1 MKFLKKPNL
10 KKRIKIFFSTV
21 TNKNLLKAEIIYPFI
36 YKFFRK
42 YLNHY
47 LWPAHVHSRNYFYP
61 TDKKY
66 KEGDLINLGGGL
78 RFFADKWLNI
88 DFLKGFEDGERG
100 FNGKIGMN
108 LLNYLDDLPFKN
120 VKQFFISHV
129 IEHFKIEDAERLLK
143 SCYKSCENKSIVR
156 IIVPNSDLI
165 IDRLRA
171 NDLDYFKPIYP
182 CFHPKDRENIDKL
195 DILYYLLLTPKCRFS
210 HKSFSDP
217 ENQLIDLMKK
227 TNMIFLKNQMMKLL
241 RF

>member
-66 KEGDLINLGGGL
+66 KGDLINLGGGL

-88 DFLKGFEDGERG
+88 DFLKGFEDGKEVLM
-100 FNGKIGMN
+100 GK
-108 LLNYLDDLPFKN
+108 L
-120 VKQFFISHV
+120 V
-129 IEHFKIEDAERLLK
+129 
-143 SCYKSCENKSIVR
+143 
-156 IIVPNSDLI
+156 
-165 IDRLRA
+165 
-171 NDLDYFKPIYP
+171 
-182 CFHPKDRENIDKL
+182 
-195 DILYYLLLTPKCRFS
+195 
-210 HKSFSDP
+210 
-217 ENQLIDLMKK
+217 
-227 TNMIFLKNQMMKLL
+227 
-241 RF
+241 